1 MNIEHCTAED
11 FLAIVGDLPAFW
23 GSDRTRAI
31 HHPMFLREFGD
42 TAFVVRE
49 GSTVA
54 AYLFGFI
61 SQTEPVGYVHLIA
74 VRDGCRRRRLGEA
87 LYAHFAWIASQR
99 GCSRLKAITTPSNAL
114 SIAFHRSLGMRILGA
129 KADEVCVVRD
139 YAGPGED
146 RVVFEL
152 SIDALSF
159 HAEPQ

>member
-1 MNIEHCTAED
+1 MNIEQCTVDD

-23 GSDRTRAI
+23 GSDRTRAV

-74 VRDGCRRRRLGEA
+74 VRDNHRRRGLGRA
-87 LYAHFAWIASQR
+87 LYARFAKVALER
-99 GCSRLKAITTPSNAL
+99 GCARLKAITTPSNAL
-114 SIAFHRSLGMRILGA
+114 SIAFHRSLGMRIVGA
-129 KADEVCVVRD
+129 GADEVCVVRD
-139 YAGPGED
+139 YSGPGED
-146 RVVFEL
+146 RVVFEQ
-152 SIDALSF
+152 SIHALKGHGTPS
-159 HAEPQ
+159 